1 MDSSFPP
8 NSARPARPARWRREE
23 TMAFSLGSF
32 ISSRGGIVYAHVYL
46 FGLFG
51 LFGLL
56 FVSLSPTLNVKR
68 KMNSCEDVMGEKVS
82 LFLGASVGEV
92 GVLPFPI

>member
-1 MDSSFPP
+1 M
-8 NSARPARPARWRREE
+8 
-23 TMAFSLGSF
+23 
-32 ISSRGGIVYAHVYL
+32 
-46 FGLFG
+46 
-51 LFGLL
+51 